1 MKSHLSPSPPLPRTG
16 CDPKPTPPLYTF
28 GSPAADAPLRVRRPR
43 APPTPAL
50 LAGLGQRA
58 LLGPSPSL
66 SPQQGHGQLEPCLQ
80 SHCAWIPARVPSTC
94 PAHLQQQNQ
103 QQHWKKWQRGAG
115 PGAHVRVGVHAG
127 DRRSPPRASDPRS
140 LPPQPGPPTAL
151 GALCPRNPHLL
162 SLLLYLS
169 RRAAGLS
176 LKL

>member
-28 GSPAADAPLRVRRPR
+28 GSPAANAPLQVRKPR

-115 PGAHVRVGVHAG
+115 PGAHVQVGVHAG
-127 DRRSPPRASDPRS
+127 DRRSAPSLWSPITSSSAWSSDRSGGTLSQKPSSPLAPPLFITASGWAEP
-140 LPPQPGPPTAL
+140 
-151 GALCPRNPHLL
+151 
-162 SLLLYLS
+162 
-169 RRAAGLS
+169 
-176 LKL
+176 

>member
-1 MKSHLSPSPPLPRTG
+1 MKSHLSPSPPLPQTG

-28 GSPAADAPLRVRRPR
+28 GSPAANAPLWVHRPR

-50 LAGLGQRA
+50 PAGLGQRA

-66 SPQQGHGQLEPCLQ
+66 SPQQGHLSRAFSPTVHGSPPGFPAPAQLTCSSRTSSSTGRSGSEG
-80 SHCAWIPARVPSTC
+80 RVPEPMSEWGCTQ
-94 PAHLQQQNQ
+94 AT
-103 QQHWKKWQRGAG
+103 AG
-115 PGAHVRVGVHAG
+115 P
-127 DRRSPPRASDPRS
+127 PQASDPRS
-140 LPPQPGPPTAL
+140 LLSQPGPPTAL

-169 RRAAGLS
+169 QRAAGLS

>member
-127 DRRSPPRASDPRS
+127 DRRSPPEPLIPD
-140 LPPQPGPPTAL
+140 
-151 GALCPRNPHLL
+151 HFLL
-162 SLLLYLS
+162 SLVLRPLWGHFVPETLISS
-169 RRAAGLS
+169 RSSSIYHGERLG
-176 LKL
+176 